1 MSGEAPL
8 VRRRAPVAILILT
21 YNEAL
26 NVEHCLKSVAGWCSE
41 IHVVDSGST
50 DSTLDIV
57 RAYTDHVYTHE
68 YVDHRSQLTW
78 AFEHV
83 PFSSDWILLLDAD
96 NAISNLLQGEIARAL
111 SRDNRAVD
119 GYYLAHQ
126 YYFRGKPIRG
136 FKPWSLRL
144 LRKGTFEIDQS
155 ELVDFRIVVR
165 SRVGYLPGTMTE
177 QNRKE
182 DDIDFWI
189 DKHQKFSSRM
199 AAEEV
204 LRRSGYLDWSFRP
217 KLLGSHDER
226 IAWLKSRWYTMPLN
240 VRPFLYFAYR
250 YVYKR
255 GFLDGAN
262 GFVYHFLQAFWFRLL
277 VDIKM
282 ADIYR
287 EIERGDYTLDDL
299 AREHGHVF
307 EPSERA
313 TAPGLAAGR

>member
-1 MSGEAPL
+1 MLWLYSAPPMTD
-8 VRRRAPVAILILT
+8 RPSAPVSVLVLT

-26 NVEHCLKSVAGWCSE
+26 NIEHCLRSVAGWCRE

-50 DSTLDIV
+50 DATLDIV

-78 AFEHV
+78 AFEQV
-83 PFSSDWILLLDAD
+83 PFSTEWILLLDAD
-96 NAISNLLQGEIARAL
+96 NAISSPLQADITRAL
-111 SRDNRAVD
+111 SHDDQAVN
-119 GYYLAHQ
+119 GFYLAHQ

-165 SRVGYLPGTMTE
+165 GRVGYLPGVMTE

-182 DDIDFWI
+182 DDLDFWI
-189 DKHQKFSSRM
+189 DKHQTFSSRL

-226 IAWLKSRWYTMPLN
+226 IVWLKSRWYTMPLK
-240 VRPFLYFAYR
+240 RPAVTVLR
-250 YVYKR
+250 VP
-255 GFLDGAN
+255 L
-262 GFVYHFLQAFWFRLL
+262 HLQAGLPRWCKRLCVPLPPGVLVPAPGGYQDGRHLPRDRARRLL
-277 VDIKM
+277 
-282 ADIYR
+282 
-287 EIERGDYTLDDL
+287 
-299 AREHGHVF
+299 ARR
-307 EPSERA
+307 SRTRA
-313 TAPGLAAGR
+313 WPRRRAV